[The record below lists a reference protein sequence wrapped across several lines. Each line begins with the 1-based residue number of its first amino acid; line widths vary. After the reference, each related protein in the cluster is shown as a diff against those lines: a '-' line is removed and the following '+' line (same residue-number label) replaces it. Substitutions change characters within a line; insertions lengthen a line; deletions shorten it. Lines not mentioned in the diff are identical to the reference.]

1 MFGVSSLGTVSLE
14 ELRKAHDTPQVYQ
27 FYFYKD
33 RGLNQALM
41 QRAKDTCI
49 EIMMLTVDS
58 ITGGNRERD
67 LRTGFSMQIDRRS
80 WEIPFLMMRHVV
92 PRVSYLVITHDAR
105 RGRRPL
111 AEQEVTSLEG
121 CHLHSRCNRV
131 VYSFRVTSQGPGT
144 AGVAG
149 LAVIRLSVSLAA
161 MIAPCTQA
169 LDISYL
175 CGSTVR
181 RPSL

>member
-1 MFGVSSLGTVSLE
+1 
-14 ELRKAHDTPQVYQ
+14 
-27 FYFYKD
+27 
-33 RGLNQALM
+33 
-41 QRAKDTCI
+41 
-49 EIMMLTVDS
+49 
-58 ITGGNRERD
+58 
-67 LRTGFSMQIDRRS
+67 
-80 WEIPFLMMRHVV
+80 MMRHVV

-105 RGRRPL
+105 RGRRLL

-161 MIAPCTQA
+161 MLAPCTQA
-169 LDISYL
+169 VDVSYL
-175 CGSTVR
+175 WAST
-181 RPSL
+181 

>member
-1 MFGVSSLGTVSLE
+1 
-14 ELRKAHDTPQVYQ
+14 
-27 FYFYKD
+27 
-33 RGLNQALM
+33 M

-92 PRVSYLVITHDAR
+92 PRVSYDAR
-105 RGRRPL
+105 RGRKLL

-144 AGVAG
+144 AGVVG
-149 LAVIRLSVSLAA
+149 LAVIRLSVSIAA
-161 MIAPCTQA
+161 MLAPCTQA
-169 LDISYL
+169 VDISYL